1 MRAVFWLMALFGVA
15 AASALFAA
23 GNPGTVTLYWP
34 PYRIDMSL
42 NLVLVLLAAGF
53 VLLHLALRGF
63 SAFASIP
70 AQARRWRLQH
80 RERMVHAVLVD
91 ALVHLLAGRFVRSR
105 KAAEHALALQVAPD
119 AEEGAARTSAR
130 LQAMLH
136 MVAAESAHALQDRA
150 VRESHFRLATT
161 VLGKPDG
168 AAAQEGFFL
177 RAARWALDDH
187 DAGAAMQ
194 WLERLPQ
201 GAARRTVALRLRFR
215 VSRMQGKTALALET
229 LRQLVKHRA
238 MSAENGTSISR
249 ALAMEIVF
257 AAKDTLQLKQAWS
270 TLEAAERVMTDV
282 ALAGA
287 THWLALGGEAA
298 QSRLWLL
305 PVWERMVQRPQAL
318 TLTQRRQLVRT
329 LESGFARQ
337 DGAPDAAW
345 LARIEAAQLADPRDA
360 LLQYLAGVMCARLNL
375 WGKAQHLFRQSVAIT
390 ADLELKGDAQRAL
403 DAVIERRDAPER

>member
-1 MRAVFWLMALFGVA
+1 
-15 AASALFAA
+15 LFAA

-150 VRESHFRLATT
+150 VRESHFQLATT

-305 PVWERMVQRPQAL
+305 PVWERMVQQPQAL
-318 TLTQRRQLVRT
+318 TVTQRRQLVRT